1 VAGLSAVLLVNYVE
15 VLAVD
20 SLSLAGFACLL
31 RVPEVGVAGLR
42 LPPPAH
48 LPHTLKQMNLS
59 APDTNL
65 YL

>member
-1 VAGLSAVLLVNYVE
+1 MLLVNYVE

-31 RVPEVGVAGLR
+31 RVPQVGVAGLR
-42 LPPPAH
+42 LPPPDH

-59 APDTNL
+59 TPDTNL